1 MSARFVA
8 DVGGT
13 NIRLARTVDG
23 QLVGIKKYLCN
34 DYATISD
41 VIKEYIA
48 DFPDLEFDAGCIGI
62 ACPVNSDLIIMTNH
76 TWRFSVQ
83 ELKEELGLA
92 WLHVINDYTSVSMCL
107 PVLTDEQKVQIG
119 HGEVKDRQN
128 IAVFGPGTGLGVG
141 HLVPVDNGWQCLD
154 GEGGHVDLPIYNKD
168 DFIVWEF
175 LRDKY
180 GYASAEEALSGRG
193 LVQIYEAIALH
204 KKLAVKYTEPAQIT
218 TNALNGH
225 CNVCVAALNRFCE
238 LMGTFAGNLALNV
251 GAHGG
256 VYIAGGIA
264 QRFVDF
270 LKASDFRARF
280 EAKGRF
286 QQYVADIP
294 TFVITE
300 PDHGLIGT
308 AAYLEQNY
316 KG

>member
-13 NIRLARTVDG
+13 NIRLAREVDG
-23 QLVGIKKYLCN
+23 KLVGIKKYLCN
-34 DYATISD
+34 DYDTIAD
-41 VIKEYIA
+41 AIKAYMA
-48 DFPDLEFDAGCIGI
+48 DFPDLTFQAGCIGI
-62 ACPVNSDLIIMTNH
+62 ACPVNNDLIIMTNH
-76 TWRFSVQ
+76 HWRFSVK
-83 ELKEELGLA
+83 ELQADLGLE
-92 WLHVINDYTSVSMCL
+92 WLHVINDYTSVSMSL
-107 PVLTDEQKVQIG
+107 PVLDDTQKVQIG
-119 HGEVKDRQN
+119 HGEVKPNQN

-141 HLVPVDNGWQCLD
+141 HLVPIAEGWQCLD
-154 GEGGHVDLPIYNKD
+154 GEGGHVDLPIYNKED
-168 DFIVWEF
+168 LIVWEF
-175 LRDKY
+175 LREKY

-193 LVQIYEAIALH
+193 ITQIYQALAEH
-204 KKLAVKYTEPAQIT
+204 KNLEVKYTEPADIT
-218 TNALNGH
+218 ANAINGS
-225 CNVCVAALNRFCE
+225 CQLCVATLERFCA

-264 QRFVDF
+264 QRFVEF
-270 LKASDFRARF
+270 LKSSEFRARF

-294 TFVITE
+294 TFVVTE

-308 AAYLEQNY
+308 AAYLAQNF

>member
-1 MSARFVA
+1 MAASFVA

-13 NIRLARTVDG
+13 NIRLAQPVDG
-23 QLVGIKKYLCN
+23 KLTEIKKYLCN
-34 DYATISD
+34 DYETIAD
-41 VIKEYIA
+41 AINAYIA
-48 DFPDLEFDAGCIGI
+48 EFPGLEFEAGCIGI

-76 TWRFSVQ
+76 TWRFSVK
-83 ELKEELGLA
+83 ELQAQLGLK
-92 WLHVINDYTSVSMCL
+92 WLHVINDYTAVAMSL
-107 PVLTDEQKVQIG
+107 PVLTAEQKVQIG
-119 HGEVKDRQN
+119 HGEVKPRQN

-141 HLVPVDNGWQCLD
+141 HLVPVSEGWQCLD
-154 GEGGHVDLPIYNKD
+154 GEGGHVDLPIYNSD
-168 DFIVWEF
+168 DLIVWEY
-175 LRDKY
+175 LRNKY
-180 GYASAEEALSGRG
+180 GYASAEEAMSGRG
-193 LVQIYEAIALH
+193 LVQIYEAIAQH
-204 KKLAVKYTEPAQIT
+204 RKLTIKYNEPAQIT
-218 TNALNGH
+218 ANALDGS
-225 CNVCVAALNRFCE
+225 CNVCLAALHRFCE

-264 QRFVDF
+264 QRFVEF
-270 LKASDFRARF
+270 LKTSDFRTRF

-308 AAYLEQNY
+308 AAYLDQNF

>member
-1 MSARFVA
+1 MSACFVA

-13 NIRLARTVDG
+13 NIRLAQSQNGKLTA
-23 QLVGIKKYLCN
+23 IKKYLCN
-34 DYATISD
+34 DYDNIAE
-41 VIKEYIA
+41 VIKAYMAE
-48 DFPDLEFDAGCIGI
+48 FPSQKFIAGCIGI

-76 TWRFSVQ
+76 TWRFSVK
-83 ELKEELGLA
+83 ELQADLGLD
-92 WLHVINDYTSVSMCL
+92 WLHVINDYTAVAMSL
-107 PVLTDEQKVQIG
+107 PVLNASQKVQIG
-119 HGEVKDRQN
+119 PGEVKPREN

-141 HLVPVDNGWQCLD
+141 HLVPVSEGWQCLD
-154 GEGGHVDLPIYNKD
+154 GEGGHVDLPVYNKD
-168 DFIVWEF
+168 DLVIWEF
-175 LRDKY
+175 LRNKY

-193 LVQIYEAIALH
+193 LVQTYEAIAQQR
-204 KKLAVKYTEPAQIT
+204 KLAIRYTQPAEIT
-218 TNALNGH
+218 SNALNGS
-225 CNVCVAALNRFCE
+225 CNVCLAALHRFCE

-251 GAHGG
+251 AAHGG

-270 LKASDFRARF
+270 LKSSDFRTRF

-308 AAYLEQNY
+308 AAYLEQNF